1 MYYNGHTELFRVTD
15 YGTGN
20 AENIKLPANGTV
32 CACVIGGEI
41 GLGAKGNG
49 AFYTKGTFLTR
60 GLDGSC
66 AFFGDGRVAYFVADG
81 SLCEQ
86 VLAVNGIG
94 EGFSVTVAGASEDVF
109 RMCELAEGG
118 EENVSEMAFIF
129 HRLIRTAS
137 DAKLQ
142 EEKRRVDTALLLK
155 EYIDCHAAGRLS
167 LDDISKVFFISKT
180 QIFRIFKSC
189 FGIPPMQYFLQ
200 KKIEVSKKMLED
212 NMRVSDIA
220 ETLGFSDAKHYSKTF
235 KRFVGILP
243 REYRR
248 EKRLQVLHG
257 TDLTEGN

>member
-1 MYYNGHTELFRVTD
+1 MHYNDHTDLFRVTD
-15 YGTGN
+15 FGTSD
-20 AENIKLPANGTV
+20 AENIKLPTSGTV

-41 GLGAKGNG
+41 GLESRGN
-49 AFYTKGTFLTR
+49 AVFYTKGTFLIKQ
-60 GLDGSC
+60 LDGSS

-81 SLCEQ
+81 LICDQ
-86 VLAVNGIG
+86 VRAVNGIG

-109 RMCELAEGG
+109 KMCELAEQKG
-118 EENVSEMAFIF
+118 ENAAEMAFIF
-129 HRLIRTAS
+129 HRLIRNAS
-137 DAKLQ
+137 EAKLQ

-167 LDDISKVFFISKT
+167 LDEISKVFFISKT

-200 KKIEVSKKMLED
+200 KKIDVSKKMLED

-235 KRFVGILP
+235 KRFVGMLP
-243 REYRR
+243 REYRK
-248 EKRLQVLHG
+248 EKRLQILHG
-257 TDLTEGN
+257 NDLTEGK